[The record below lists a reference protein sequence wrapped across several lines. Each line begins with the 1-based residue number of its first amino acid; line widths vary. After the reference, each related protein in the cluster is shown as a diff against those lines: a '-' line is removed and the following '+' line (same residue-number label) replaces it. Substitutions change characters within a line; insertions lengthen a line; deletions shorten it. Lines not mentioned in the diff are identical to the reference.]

1 MSSHLSSPSRTHL
14 VELILESTGPSSS
27 ALENGIIAN
36 KVIGLPIAGS
46 SRLPSYTTY
55 SASTLS
61 ERNNTLI
68 TPKVP
73 SYTTYKSKGS
83 GLEKIIE
90 YGSSISFQERR
101 ASSAPAP
108 PSPSSDLKT
117 NKPNLWLRS
126 RTESITETI
135 GSQPS
140 GHHCAPCTQ

>member
-27 ALENGIIAN
+27 ALENGIIA
-36 KVIGLPIAGS
+36 KKLIGLPIAGS
-46 SRLPSYTTY
+46 SRLPTYTTY

-61 ERNNTLI
+61 ERNNTSI

-73 SYTTYKSKGS
+73 SYATYKTKGS

-90 YGSSISFQERR
+90 YGPLISFR
-101 ASSAPAP
+101 ASSVPAP
-108 PSPSSDLKT
+108 PSPTSDLKT

-135 GSQPS
+135 GSQPM

>member
-27 ALENGIIAN
+27 ALENGIIA
-36 KVIGLPIAGS
+36 KKLIGLPIAGS
-46 SRLPSYTTY
+46 SRLPTYTTY

-61 ERNNTLI
+61 ERNNTSI

-73 SYTTYKSKGS
+73 SYTYTTYKTKGS
-83 GLEKIIE
+83 VLEKIIE
-90 YGSSISFQERR
+90 YGPLISFR
-101 ASSAPAP
+101 ASSVPAP
-108 PSPSSDLKT
+108 PSPTSDLKT

-135 GSQPS
+135 GSQPMVN
-140 GHHCAPCTQ
+140 HCATFTQ